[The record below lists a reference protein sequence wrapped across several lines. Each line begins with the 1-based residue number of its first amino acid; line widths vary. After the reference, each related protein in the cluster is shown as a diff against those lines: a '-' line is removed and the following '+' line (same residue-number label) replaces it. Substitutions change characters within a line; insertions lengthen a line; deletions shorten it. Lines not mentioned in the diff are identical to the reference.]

1 MDIKT
6 QVSVAGFFVKYIWRR
21 FQEDDCEK
29 SAAALTYMSLF
40 AVVPLMTLM
49 YSMFSLVP
57 AFQGLESQLQELI
70 FRNFVPE
77 SGAEV
82 QQYLVEFSA
91 QARKLSAVG
100 AVILIVTS
108 YLMLSNI
115 EKTFNNIWGTAASR
129 RGLSSFLLYWG
140 VLSLGPLLLGLGI
153 IMRGYLLSFQLI
165 VDEVDTLGIVAW
177 LFEFLPLI
185 FSWLA
190 FTLLYIAV
198 PNCPVSVRYA
208 MIGGFITMICFEF
221 AKYAFG
227 VAIVNSSYTTVYGAF
242 AIFPIFLI
250 WIYLTWIVVL
260 VGAELVSGM
269 ESFKPAWRGFDYP
282 EMIAI
287 LVVLWECWQY
297 QQQGRAVSD
306 RDMVEAGLEQR
317 HWRKLRELLV
327 KKKVLAATS
336 NGNYVLIRDP
346 GMMTLHELA
355 GLNQKAEFELPG
367 LKASETLEKYPWYD
381 AAEKILTNANSELA
395 ETLKPTVEQVFGLNE
410 CRAAEPVASVTR
422 EQDGNPV

>member
-1 MDIKT
+1 MDIKAKT
-6 QVSVAGFFVKYIWRR
+6 SAAVFFVKHILRR

-49 YSMFSLVP
+49 YSMFSLIP

-70 FRNFVPE
+70 FKNFVPE
-77 SGAEV
+77 SGAEI

-100 AVILIVTS
+100 AIILVVTS

-115 EKTFNNIWGTAASR
+115 EKTFNNIWGTAGSR

-140 VLSLGPLLLGLGI
+140 VLSLGPLLLGIGI
-153 IMRGYLLSFQLI
+153 VMRGYLLSFQFI
-165 VDEVDTLGIVAW
+165 VDEVDTLGVVAW
-177 LFEFLPLI
+177 LFEFLPLV
-185 FSWLA
+185 FSWVA

-198 PNCPVSVRYA
+198 PNCRVSVRYA
-208 MIGGFITMICFEF
+208 LIGGLVTMIFFEF

-242 AIFPIFLI
+242 AMVPIFLI

-260 VGAELVSGM
+260 AGAELVSGM
-269 ESFKPAWRGFDYP
+269 ETFKTAWRGTDYP

-287 LVVLWECWQY
+287 LVVLWECWQR
-297 QQQGRAVSD
+297 QQKGEEVLD
-306 RDMVEAGLEQR
+306 RTMVGIGLEQR
-317 HWRKLRELLV
+317 HWRRLRDMLLR
-327 KKKVLAATS
+327 KRVLAATS
-336 NGNYVLIRDP
+336 SGSYVLIRDL
-346 GMMTLHELA
+346 GMISLRELA
-355 GLNQKAEFELPG
+355 ALDDRAEFELPG
-367 LKASETLEKYPWYD
+367 LKASETLDKYPWYQR
-381 AAEKILTNANSELA
+381 ARAIYEEANSELA
-395 ETLKPTVEQVFGLNE
+395 ESLSPTLEQVFGLS
-410 CRAAEPVASVTR
+410 ASPVNTASTTLT
-422 EQDGNPV
+422 QNGGAP